1 MAATAPR
8 RRTQRI
14 IAKNIPRDKFW
25 NYVLYICHVGD
36 LSLLE
41 KLLSQYRDQP
51 VQLNFSNSSRTEAAI
66 RSLTR
71 PADQG
76 PVRLHAR
83 HKETYSDNGDKEG
96 SESCQ
101 SQVSRLTPPRIPARV
116 SSIGKKQRQRGRPD
130 FLLTA
135 PSLPNAMLQ
144 AAILGRQI
152 DIVDY
157 LVTEFRWF
165 LSIDDAIMHAI
176 LIAADIRT
184 LRALHNHY
192 PRVINYRF
200 RPVPSSMTPN
210 FSYIQPAPVRGPS
223 TTLLEMVMSKGH
235 AYHDFALF
243 LVEKGAFLDTQSTTH
258 YGILYQAIQT
268 RQPLPVLQAC
278 LKRGVTNI
286 CVATIELALQNNDH
300 EALDLIFSSSR
311 PTRDEVSDKEI
322 MRLAAHTPRVSE
334 DGTVPSCARMLREYI
349 LARQIHSRVH
359 TKKRRMS
366 SSRSISVFGI
376 AGSGSSTTLV
386 AELECPLAAG
396 DALDENSLTRPLSY
410 TSCIA
415 ELHETHGIFQPEK
428 PVTEHT
434 WFRKKRRTRSTSY
447 AVSEPPRLESA
458 CSQVSETWYEEAS
471 PLIECTAEEEEQA
484 EDADDDL
491 AKYSTAFSRAT
502 ESRCTTRTNQESIA
516 AAIWDRGK
524 MASSTTVHSVQSH
537 MRRTRAS
544 ASKRRESIRDAT
556 DKLRKSF
563 SSFF

>member
-1 MAATAPR
+1 M
-8 RRTQRI
+8 I
-14 IAKNIPRDKFW
+14 VKYIPRDKFW

-51 VQLNFSNSSRTEAAI
+51 VQLNFSNSSRTEAAV
-66 RSLTR
+66 RSLTK

-76 PVRLHAR
+76 PIRLHTR
-83 HKETYSDNGDKEG
+83 CEETCRGNGDKPG

-116 SSIGKKQRQRGRPD
+116 SSLGKRQRQRGKPD
-130 FLLTA
+130 FLLSA

-144 AAILGRQI
+144 AAILGRQL

-192 PRVINYRF
+192 PRVVNYRF

-210 FSYIQPAPVRGPS
+210 FSYVQPAPRRGPS

-235 AYHDFALF
+235 AYHDFVLF
-243 LVEKGAFLDTQSTTH
+243 LVEKGALLDTQSTTP
-258 YGILYQAIQT
+258 YGTLYQAILT
-268 RQPLPVLQAC
+268 RQPLSVLQAC
-278 LKRGVTNI
+278 LKRGVANI
-286 CVATIELALQNNDH
+286 CMATIELAVRNNDH

-311 PTRDEVSDKEI
+311 PTREEVSDKEI
-322 MRLAAHTPRVSE
+322 MHLAAHTPRVTE
-334 DGTVPSCARMLREYI
+334 DDSVLSCARMLKEYI

-366 SSRSISVFGI
+366 SSRSISVLGI
-376 AGSGSSTTLV
+376 AGSESSTTLV
-386 AELECPLAAG
+386 AELECPMAVG
-396 DALDENSLTRPLSY
+396 DSSEKISLTRPPSY

-434 WFRKKRRTRSTSY
+434 WFHKKRRTRSLSC
-447 AVSEPPRLESA
+447 AMSDSPRLESA
-458 CSQVSETWYEEAS
+458 CSQISETWYEEAS
-471 PLIECTAEEEEQA
+471 PLIECTVQEDEA

-491 AKYSTAFSRAT
+491 TKHSTVFSRAT

-537 MRRTRAS
+537 IRRTRAS
-544 ASKRRESIRDAT
+544 ASRKRESIRDAT